1 MRHILRVL
9 IGLTTLGV
17 LLLLIGPLWAPV
29 QAVVWQPPHNA
40 GLTGAF
46 APNRAL
52 AAISMSPV
60 GFAPEHVACDET
72 GILYTGIEGGAILRR
87 DLDGTWQTLGNTGG
101 RPLGLRADN
110 AGGVWVADSVK
121 GILHVDAGGVI
132 TSLVTEHEGQPLK
145 FVDDLDVD
153 GSGNIWFSDASMRYD
168 YRQVGLDFFEGSR
181 TGRLLRYDAAS
192 QQTEVMLEGLFFAN
206 GVTLG
211 PEQRYVLVNETGM
224 GRVHRLWLEGER
236 AGESDIFVDALP
248 GTPDNIRFDGLDT
261 FWIAL
266 PALRDAIDA
275 MAPLPRLRALLS
287 YLPLHWIEALAVPET
302 FVVAV
307 NLNGAV
313 VHNLQD
319 QNNAFHYITG
329 VTPCGDH
336 LYLGSL
342 KANGIGIL
350 PKPRGSS

>member
-1 MRHILRVL
+1 MRRILRACIAL
-9 IGLTTLGV
+9 GALGV
-17 LLLLIGPLWAPV
+17 VALLLAPLWAPA
-29 QAVVWQPPHNA
+29 QAVVWQPPPNA

-46 APNRAL
+46 APNQAL
-52 AAISMSPV
+52 AAINELPV

-72 GILYTGIEGGAILRR
+72 GNLYTGIEGGAILRR
-87 DLDGTWQTLGNTGG
+87 GLDGTWQILGNTGG

-110 AGGVWVADSVK
+110 EGGVWVADSIK
-121 GILHVDAGGVI
+121 GILHVDAGGDI
-132 TSLVTEHEGQPLK
+132 TSLVTEHEGQRLK

-153 GSGNIWFSDASMRYD
+153 SSGNIWFSDASMRYD

-192 QQTEVMLEGLFFAN
+192 QRTEVMLEGLFFAN

-211 PEQRYVLVNETGM
+211 PEEHYVLVNETGM
-224 GRVHRLWLEGER
+224 GRVHRLWLEGAQ
-236 AGESDIFVDALP
+236 AGESEVFVDALP
-248 GTPDNIRFDGLDT
+248 GTPDNIRFDGVDT

-266 PALRDAIDA
+266 PALRNSIDL
-275 MAPLPRLRALLS
+275 MASLPRVRALLS

-302 FVVAV
+302 FIAAV
-307 NLNGAV
+307 NLQGEV

-319 QNNAFHYITG
+319 QNNPFHYITG
-329 VTPCGDH
+329 VTPCADN

-342 KANGIGIL
+342 KAHGIGVL
-350 PKPRGSS
+350 PRP